1 MKSAVLFVVL
11 TLCVFTNG
19 FAQRRAPSS
28 RQVSTKPGAE
38 TIPTIQTQT
47 AKVLKSP
54 TWDYMIWTDA
64 SEKKH
69 LRAKLLT
76 ANEATVHLANLDG
89 TTVTIPVS
97 RFSKA
102 DRELID
108 RYTAKENAILS
119 TDADHDELAEAI
131 KTATTVP
138 DDTTIRRT
146 AESEKRQAAFLKQ
159 YNGKPFV
166 LCFPIEDISH
176 QRERNGGIGAPRRPV
191 LSDGYE
197 LRLGAET
204 NYDNYE
210 GPSRGA
216 EPCQSAFGGS
226 ARTALVRLTPSQ
238 AAWVNKGDKLIVK
251 GTADFTF
258 KENNERWL
266 YFWRRGLTLRL
277 KNVSLSLTRDEPDTT
292 LADAVA
298 ARVAQFKAVQAAEA
312 AEAAKK
318 AAEDA
323 EKEARQTDPFK

>member
-1 MKSAVLFVVL
+1 MKSTVLFVVL

-54 TWDYMIWTDA
+54 TWDYMIWADA

-69 LRAKLLT
+69 LREVAT

-108 RYTAKENAILS
+108 RYTAKETAILS

-146 AESEKRQAAFLKQ
+146 AESEKRQAAFLS
-159 YNGKPFV
+159 NTTASPSFFASR
-166 LCFPIEDISH
+166 LRTSRISV
-176 QRERNGGIGAPRRPV
+176 N
-191 LSDGYE
+191 
-197 LRLGAET
+197 ET
-204 NYDNYE
+204 
-210 GPSRGA
+210 
-216 EPCQSAFGGS
+216 GGS
-226 ARTALVRLTPSQ
+226 VLLGGRCYLTDMNC
-238 AAWVNKGDKLIVK
+238 AWCGN
-251 GTADFTF
+251 
-258 KENNERWL
+258 
-266 YFWRRGLTLRL
+266 
-277 KNVSLSLTRDEPDTT
+277 
-292 LADAVA
+292 
-298 ARVAQFKAVQAAEA
+298 
-312 AEAAKK
+312 
-318 AAEDA
+318 
-323 EKEARQTDPFK
+323 